1 MLIFYLHFL
10 ETLLREENKSCG
22 SLVVGAGIVEPC
34 DETLSWDSWDRS
46 AHCDNRTSPR
56 PPRSRHQRRSVPSSE
71 DEPLVPHVPASSHLF
86 AGPLSPVA
94 LLHHT
99 PPTTPTI
106 RGRGRKKND
115 STAGLILIIVIA
127 VKFPTTPPPRKKH
140 QTNQIVVP
148 PRNLNTDLPLKKSK
162 SDESQL
168 SNKGDASVVT
178 DPEAN
183 KRLLS

>member
-1 MLIFYLHFL
+1 MTTKLNSLSLRRIFESIMVICHYVQFAMHYGHFFL
-10 ETLLREENKSCG
+10 CFIETLLREEYRSCG

-34 DETLSWDSWDRS
+34 DETLSWDSWDRT

-86 AGPLSPVA
+86 AGPLSPVP

-106 RGRGRKKND
+106 RGRGRKK
-115 STAGLILIIVIA
+115 VIKQKA
-127 VKFPTTPPPRKKH
+127 AF
-140 QTNQIVVP
+140 
-148 PRNLNTDLPLKKSK
+148 
-162 SDESQL
+162 
-168 SNKGDASVVT
+168 
-178 DPEAN
+178 
-183 KRLLS
+183 